1 MNEVVKRTLSGIIY
15 IALLIGAI
23 LFSETTFLIL
33 FGIFYLLSVY
43 EFCRLYRIPLT
54 GGMFFSVMVAASSA
68 FLHNSP
74 YNSIYL
80 LVLPFS
86 LYLIADLLKN
96 RPSEKTSI
104 TVKYVHL
111 TGYVVLPFLI
121 IAQLPYL
128 HEQYTP
134 LLLLSIFIMIW
145 CNDTFAYICGK
156 LFGKH
161 KLYQK
166 ISPKKTIEGFI
177 GGMVFTQIAAF
188 LIFRYMEIEASL
200 VFWMFTALGI
210 SVIGTIGD
218 LIESRYKRQAGV
230 KDSGSVMPGHGG
242 ILDRLDSI
250 LFAAPFIFLI
260 YKLII

>member
-33 FGIFYLLSVY
+33 FGIFYIISVY
-43 EFCRLYRIPLT
+43 EFCKLYRIPQT
-54 GGMFFSVMVAASSA
+54 GGLLFSVIAAGSA
-68 FLHNSP
+68 VYLHNSTL
-74 YNSIYL
+74 NSIYL

-86 LYLIADLLKN
+86 IYLIADLLQN
-96 RPSEKTSI
+96 RSTEKTS
-104 TVKYVHL
+104 VPKKYLHL

-128 HEQYTP
+128 HERYTP

-161 KLYQK
+161 KLYEK
-166 ISPKKTIEGFI
+166 ISPKKTVEGFI
-177 GGMVFTQIAAF
+177 GGMLFTQIAAF

-200 VFWMFTALGI
+200 VFWMCTALGI

-230 KDSGSVMPGHGG
+230 KDSGSIMPGHGG